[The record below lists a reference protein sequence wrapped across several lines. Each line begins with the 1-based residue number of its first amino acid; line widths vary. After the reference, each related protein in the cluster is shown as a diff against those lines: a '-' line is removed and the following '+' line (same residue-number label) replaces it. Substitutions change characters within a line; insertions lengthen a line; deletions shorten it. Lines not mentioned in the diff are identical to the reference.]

1 MHDKT
6 PEEKYEER
14 QKQSRPVMDAMF
26 VINKKKIYTKKEI
39 LHERRSR
46 NF

>member
-1 MHDKT
+1 MSRIGILYKIEEMLHDKT

-26 VINKKKIYTKKEI
+26 EWCIRWKV
-39 LHERRSR
+39 L
-46 NF
+46 